1 MTSNSRTAAVYW
13 PGLTL
18 RSSRIAVA
26 AALLLVLLFHGPA
39 LNLSA
44 RQTQA
49 STASLVAAYADWI
62 RGARKDVDLTVFDL
76 DAARLELG
84 RLNPAS
90 LPMPEGKSADEVK
103 EFHRRLVTSFALE
116 IAAVGARRHASAAE
130 RLIEWGCQYVRSHSP
145 INDFDRAWELAALAA
160 LEGSIDSEGLRA
172 HLAHLHGAFAEDPRT
187 QLAYGIAEEQF
198 NAPSEALTRSLAAI
212 ELARAHQE
220 IVRSAGEDTRAF
232 DRAIGHYRDAAK
244 VPGVRAEAALRLGHV
259 QLMLHH
265 YDEALSSLD
274 EVANAPGDPAL
285 IYLARLFRG
294 LAYEGLRRD
303 DDARAA
309 YASAAALSPSAHSV
323 NMRLAVLE
331 MRGGHLQESQQIVE
345 RLIKDDD
352 PRRDPW
358 WSYYAADWRFWY
370 PRIERVRGL
379 LK

>member
-1 MTSNSRTAAVYW
+1 VTSNSRTAAVYW

-18 RSSRIAVA
+18 RSSRFAVA
-26 AALLLVLLFHGPA
+26 AALPLVFLFHGQA
-39 LNLSA
+39 ADLSA

-49 STASLVAAYADWI
+49 STASLLAGYADWI

-76 DAARLELG
+76 DAARQELG

-90 LPMPEGKSADEVK
+90 LPVPEGKSTDEVK
-103 EFHRRLVTSFALE
+103 EFHRRLVTTFALE

-160 LEGSIDSEGLRA
+160 LEGSIDSAGLRA
-172 HLAHLHGAFAEDPRT
+172 HLAHLHGAFAEDPRA
-187 QLAYGIAEEQF
+187 QLASGIAEEQF

-232 DRAIGHYRDAAK
+232 DRAIGHYRDAEKIPA
-244 VPGVRAEAALRLGHV
+244 VQAEAALRIGHV

-265 YDEALSSLD
+265 YDAALSSWD

-309 YASAAALSPSAHSV
+309 YASAAALSPAAHSV
-323 NMRLAVLE
+323 NMRLAVLA
-331 MRGGHLQESQQIVE
+331 MRRGHLQESQQIID

-370 PRIERVRGL
+370 PRIERVREM

>member
-1 MTSNSRTAAVYW
+1 
-13 PGLTL
+13 LTL

>member
-1 MTSNSRTAAVYW
+1 VTSNSRTAAVYW